1 MRVSVC
7 VGLVRVFFGG
17 IVGVYMFFFC
27 LGRFRFH
34 GSGLGFRV
42 QPMFTIEGLGFR
54 ILQCL
59 TKELISPS
67 IPPVKCIFIRYGH
80 TLDTRPRSF

>member
-17 IVGVYMFFFC
+17 IVGVYMFFF
-27 LGRFRFH
+27 LSGAIQVPWFRF
-34 GSGLGFRV
+34 
-42 QPMFTIEGLGFR
+42 
-54 ILQCL
+54 
-59 TKELISPS
+59 ISPS